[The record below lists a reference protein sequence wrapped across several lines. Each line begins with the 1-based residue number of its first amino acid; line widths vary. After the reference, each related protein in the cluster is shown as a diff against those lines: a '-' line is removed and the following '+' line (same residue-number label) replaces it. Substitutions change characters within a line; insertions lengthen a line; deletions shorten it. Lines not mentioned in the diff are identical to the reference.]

1 MWYDAIIA
9 VLLVFCTIRG
19 AAKGFAWQVA
29 TIGALAICFFFAQ
42 SASLALAPMIKLDPP
57 LNRWVAMFILYMGAS
72 FVSFGAARA
81 MRKTLENMQ
90 FVEYD
95 KHLGAIFGFVK
106 GIAFGL
112 VLTFFAVTL
121 SESLRANVLASYSG
135 HAAGEIMAA
144 IHPVLPDELHPV
156 LDPYIEELGHT
167 VAHDHEIGGPHD
179 VVSNKDDEFGSLPG
193 FPNSPQV
200 PRPTQPGPTGGGSDD
215 FGSPPPDFGAAPE
228 WPERPRADTT
238 TPGSIPVGFQGIIDD
253 IPDDLKQAALTAIK
267 NTKPEDRD
275 ELLAQ
280 FRTAI
285 PGLIKA
291 VSAEWEQGK
300 PADADQRTR
309 LDETL
314 REIAAIYTTDLA
326 AQQNIIRQAEGLLAG
341 VPDDASEVVVQD
353 WYADLLR
360 LDAED
365 PDPSTDLATRLD
377 VRIKRQLSAFGVPV
391 DRLSSEVRSRLGL
404 PPR

>member
-9 VLLVFCTIRG
+9 LLLVFCTIRG
-19 AAKGFAWQVA
+19 AAKGFAWQIA

-57 LNRWVAMFILYMGAS
+57 LNRWVAMFVLYMGAS

-81 MRKTLENMQ
+81 VRKTLENWQ

-106 GIAFGL
+106 GVGFAL

-121 SESLRANVLASYSG
+121 SESLRGNVLASYSG
-135 HAAGEIMAA
+135 HSAGQIMSAL
-144 IHPVLPDELHPV
+144 HPVLPDELHPV
-156 LDPYIEELGHT
+156 IDPYIEKLGHT
-167 VAHDHEIGGPHD
+167 VVHDHDHDHAGGPHD
-179 VVSNKDDEFGSLPG
+179 VVSKEEDDFGSLPA
-193 FPNSPQV
+193 FPGEPQT
-200 PRPTQPGPTGGGSDD
+200 PRPTPTRPADD
-215 FGSPPPDFGAAPE
+215 FGASPTDFGAAPE
-228 WPERPRADTT
+228 WPERPRADVTA
-238 TPGSIPVGFQGIIDD
+238 PSSIPVSFQGIIDD
-253 IPDDLKQAALTAIK
+253 IPDDLKQAAITAIK

-291 VSAEWEQGK
+291 VSMEWEQGK
-300 PADADQRTR
+300 PPEADQRTR
-309 LDETL
+309 LDRTL
-314 REIAAIYTTDLA
+314 REVAAIYTTDLT
-326 AQQNIIRQAEGLLAG
+326 AQRNIIRQAEELLAG
-341 VPDDASEVVVQD
+341 VPDDVAEVVVQD

-365 PDPSTDLATRLD
+365 PDPNTDLSTRLD
-377 VRIKRQLSAFGVPV
+377 VRIKRQISAFRVPA
-391 DRLSSEVRSRLGL
+391 DRLSDDLRSRLGL
-404 PPR
+404 SSR